1 MQKTIW
7 RLSVTQLLL
16 TILLVLAVTAIGR
29 VFSFDIV
36 NVALCYIL
44 PVLISAVLWGRAF
57 SLFAAVLSVLIF
69 DFFFVPPAFGF
80 RPDDPRDFVILAIF
94 LIVAVVTGTIA
105 TRLRNERE
113 RLRALASRLESI
125 REEERSRIARE
136 IHDELGQALT
146 GLKIDLLRLSRRLTK
161 DQEGLV
167 GEIHAMGKLIDN
179 EIQIIRKIS
188 SELRPGILDD
198 LGLVSTIEWHLE
210 DFKKRT
216 EIQAEFVTTL
226 EDRNLN
232 RDLSTALFRILQ
244 ETLTNVIR
252 HAQATYVKVSIK
264 EDAGDIVLTVED
276 NGKGIPDRAAFDPKA
291 LGLLGIRERALIY
304 GGELQ
309 VTGSKGRGTKIAVK
323 IPLREAQK
331 HHA

>member
-1 MQKTIW
+1 MQTPI
-7 RLSVTQLLL
+7 RILSVKHLLL
-16 TILLVLAVTAIGR
+16 TILLVLAVTAIGH
-29 VFSFDIV
+29 VFSFDLLSI
-36 NVALCYIL
+36 ALFYIL
-44 PVLISAVLWGRAF
+44 PVLISAAQWGRGF
-57 SLFAAVLSVLIF
+57 SLFAAILSVLIF
-69 DFFFVPPAFGF
+69 DYFFVPPVFGF
-80 RPDDPRDFVILAIF
+80 TPDNPQDFILLAVF
-94 LIVAVVTGTIA
+94 LIVALVTGNMA

-146 GLKIDLLRLSRRLTK
+146 GLKIDLLRLSRKLTK
-161 DQEGLV
+161 DQEGLIN
-167 GEIHAMGKLIDN
+167 EIHSMGKLIDDV
-179 EIQIIRKIS
+179 IHAIRKIS
-188 SELRPGILDD
+188 VELRPGILDD

-216 EIQAEFVTTL
+216 EIQVEFISTL

-232 RDLSTALFRILQ
+232 WDLSTALFRILQ
-244 ETLTNVIR
+244 ETLTNIIR

-264 EDAGDIVLTVED
+264 EAAGFIVLTVKD
-276 NGKGIPDRAAFDPKA
+276 NGKGITEREAFAPNS

-304 GGELQ
+304 GGETQ
-309 VTGSKGRGTKIAVK
+309 ISGSKGRGTKVAVK
-323 IPLREAQK
+323 IPLREADK